1 MAICSMYGY
10 GTAGLIKVGREVA
23 GQWRVN
29 RGSRLLR
36 AAGGA
41 PEDLGSRENGCWK
54 EISYLYVSAGL
65 MKVGR
70 EVAGQWRIFSF

>member
-23 GQWRVN
+23 GQWRVT

-36 AAGGA
+36 AARGA
-41 PEDLGSRENGCWK
+41 PEDLGSREDGCLLVW
-54 EISYLYVSAGL
+54 
-65 MKVGR
+65 
-70 EVAGQWRIFSF
+70 FSRSDEGGKRGCRAMENF